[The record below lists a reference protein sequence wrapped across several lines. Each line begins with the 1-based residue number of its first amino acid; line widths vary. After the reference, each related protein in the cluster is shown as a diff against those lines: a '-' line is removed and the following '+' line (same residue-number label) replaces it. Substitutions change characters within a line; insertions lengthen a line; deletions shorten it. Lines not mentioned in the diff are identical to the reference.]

1 MINERTDTVLR
12 LEGMNVLIDNLG
24 AVDAERFIALMSQE
38 PFDYTRWRQDNLE
51 DEDVR
56 TLSRKAMQYR
66 TGLRNR
72 AVAVQGQEVE
82 MAYEGA

>member
-1 MINERTDTVLR
+1 M
-12 LEGMNVLIDNLG
+12 IDNLG
-24 AVDAERFIALMSQE
+24 AVNVERFISLMSRE

-66 TGLRNR
+66 RDSRHWGSPPEL
-72 AVAVQGQEVE
+72 VEIEVT
-82 MAYEGA
+82 

>member
-1 MINERTDTVLR
+1 MINEKTDTVLR

-24 AVDAERFIALMSQE
+24 AVDAERFISLMSRE

-56 TLSRKAMQYR
+56 TLSRKAMRYR
-66 TGLRNR
+66 RDSVYGA
-72 AVAVQGQEVE
+72 AVVQNQEAE
-82 MAYEGA
+82 MAYGGV